1 MKQTEFAHLLS
12 MLAIQGAERALS
24 MTDGFKATLT
34 RADAYRLYGR
44 TNVDRWV
51 AEGLIH
57 TTGLAGKSSKTFNRT
72 ALEQVAAASNRVT
85 YTPVA
90 ER

>member
-1 MKQTEFAHLLS
+1 
-12 MLAIQGAERALS
+12 
-24 MTDGFKATLT
+24 MTKGFKATLT

-44 TNVDRWV
+44 TSIDRWV
-51 AEGLIH
+51 AEGLIRAAGE
-57 TTGLAGKSSKTFNRT
+57 TGKTSKQIFNRT
-72 ALEQVAAASNRVT
+72 ALERVAATSNRVT